1 MKDAHGA
8 IREEM
13 VALLPRLRRYA
24 LSLTGKA
31 ADADDLVQDT
41 IVRALRSIDQWQP
54 GTQLDRW
61 MFRITKNLWLDNM
74 RANQVRRR
82 VASTEPPPEPVDGE
96 RAIQSRME
104 LDATRR
110 ALQDLPEEQ
119 RLVVALVLIDGM
131 SYRDAADVLEVPIGT
146 VTSRLARARAALAAR
161 VFGEVTSS

>member
-1 MKDAHGA
+1 MNDAQRV

-74 RANQVRRR
+74 RAGQVRRR
-82 VASTEPPPEPVDGE
+82 AASEALPPEPLDGE
-96 RAIQSRME
+96 RAMQSHIE

-110 ALQDLPEEQ
+110 ALQELPEEQ

-146 VTSRLARARAALAAR
+146 VTSRLARARVALAAK
-161 VFGEVTSS
+161 VFGEVAQS

>member
-1 MKDAHGA
+1 MPTPISTARLLA
-8 IREEM
+8 E
-13 VALLPRLRRYA
+13 LPRLRRYA

-54 GTQLDRW
+54 RTQLDRW

-82 VASTEPPPEPVDGE
+82 AALAEVPPEALDGE
-96 RAIQSRME
+96 RAMQSHIE

-110 ALQDLPEEQ
+110 ALQELPEEQ

-146 VTSRLARARAALAAR
+146 VTSRLARARVALAAK
-161 VFGEVTSS
+161 VFGEVAPS

>member
-1 MKDAHGA
+1 MSAAQSA
-8 IREEM
+8 IRDEM

-74 RANQVRRR
+74 RAGQVRRR
-82 VASTEPPPEPVDGE
+82 AASEAAPPEPLDGE
-96 RAIQSRME
+96 RAMQSHIE

-110 ALQDLPEEQ
+110 ALQELPEEQ
-119 RLVVALVLIDGM
+119 RIVVALVLIDGM
-131 SYRDAADVLEVPIGT
+131 SYREAADVLDVPIGT
-146 VTSRLARARAALAAR
+146 VTSRLARARVALAQK
-161 VFGEVTSS
+161 VFGEMTTT